1 MQAVFSACPL
11 YTGVVTVIDKDNDWE
26 CYCP

>member
-11 YTGVVTVIDKDNDWE
+11 YTDVVTVIDKDTDWE